1 MDAVGTLKLLKYAR
15 IIKGF
20 AEQMKIPYAKAMD
33 LFFHSLTFQLLQ
45 DGEAEFTLP
54 KRFVSD
60 RRTQVGN
67 LRETMNNLFNK

>member
-20 AEQMKIPYAKAMD
+20 AEEMKIPYAKGFIFPFPYISIIAGWR
-33 LFFHSLTFQLLQ
+33 SR
-45 DGEAEFTLP
+45 FTLP

>member
-33 LFFHSLTFQLLQ
+33 LFFHSPYISIIA
-45 DGEAEFTLP
+45 GWRSRFTLP

>member
-33 LFFHSLTFQLLQ
+33 LFSIPLHFNYYRMEKLIYIA
-45 DGEAEFTLP
+45 EAICT
-54 KRFVSD
+54 
-60 RRTQVGN
+60 
-67 LRETMNNLFNK
+67 